1 MLPIRFVAS
10 PSEEAALA
18 GIAAPSLPSC
28 GFEAAFRFYEK
39 PGFVETWHDC
49 GWIHIERRDPLPEF
63 HPHRKFNAATSWFSR
78 RFRLANFRSLFDDV
92 LAAGIP
98 EQTTG

>member
-1 MLPIRFVAS
+1 M
-10 PSEEAALA
+10 A

>member
-18 GIAAPSLPSC
+18 GIAAPQPAGVRLRSRPPLLRKTRV
-28 GFEAAFRFYEK
+28 A
-39 PGFVETWHDC
+39 ETWHDR
-49 GWIHIERRDPLPEF
+49 GWIRIERRDPLLKF

-78 RFRLANFRSLFDDV
+78 RFRLANFRTLFDDV

>member
-1 MLPIRFVAS
+1 MRP
-10 PSEEAALA
+10 
-18 GIAAPSLPSC
+18 PSLPSC

-39 PGFVETWHDC
+39 PGFAETWHDR
-49 GWIHIERRDPLPEF
+49 GWIRIEHRDPLPEF
-63 HPHRKFNAATSWFSR
+63 HPHRKFNAATSGFSR
-78 RFRLANFRSLFDDV
+78 RFRLANFRTLFDDV

>member
-1 MLPIRFVAS
+1 MRP
-10 PSEEAALA
+10 
-18 GIAAPSLPSC
+18 PSLPAC

-39 PGFVETWHDC
+39 PGFAETWHDR
-49 GWIHIERRDPLPEF
+49 GWIRIEHRDPLPEF

-78 RFRLANFRSLFDDV
+78 RFRLANFRTLLDDV

>member
-1 MLPIRFVAS
+1 ML
-10 PSEEAALA
+10 
-18 GIAAPSLPSC
+18 
-28 GFEAAFRFYEK
+28 K
-39 PGFVETWHDC
+39 
-49 GWIHIERRDPLPEF
+49 F

-78 RFRLANFRSLFDDV
+78 RFRLANFRTLFDDV